1 MTLVVVLLVAAMV
14 AGIVDGW
21 VNGDS
26 ICLTI
31 VNVLALV
38 YASMRMLRALG
49 LGVAPWSK
57 TVKR

>member
-38 YASMRMLRALG
+38 YALMRMLRAHWCQL
-49 LGVAPWSK
+49 LQ
-57 TVKR
+57 